1 MNKRREQ
8 IISHLLNQRLMT
20 VKDLA
25 LEFGAGERTIR
36 NDFRELNSYLET
48 SELGPVEVEKGRL
61 VSAEDFDQVRLLQ
74 DTEDLYPYKLTQ
86 SERTGLAGI
95 LLGVEDGYVALAQL
109 ADRDGPAAGAP
120 VIMPMVQL
128 GSQAGNG

>member
-36 NDFRELNSYLET
+36 NDFRELNSYLEA

-95 LLGVEDGYVALAQL
+95 LLGWKTDMSRWRSWRTGMDLPLVHQL
-109 ADRDGPAAGAP
+109 SC
-120 VIMPMVQL
+120 QW
-128 GSQAGNG
+128 